1 MKTLSVTLKDLQIF
15 LKDRGAVVMLFL
27 LPFVF
32 IIALALM
39 GRNVD
44 LSGGNNTE
52 ETRLPLTVVNND
64 PQGEATQSLLDGLA
78 GTGTVEL
85 VKGEAAET
93 EELLTKST
101 LRYALFIPS
110 GFSSDLAAGRPASLR
125 LVVHPL
131 VNESEL
137 MTVELVLNRVV
148 REYLMMDYLD
158 QGLQQ
163 MGAMQAA
170 NPDAAITFNMERIRQ
185 QVDLQKAQAALRPLV
200 QVVETTP
207 AAETP
212 VEEMNLPGLGE
223 VTVLGMAV
231 LFVFLGA
238 QNTAMSIFKEK
249 RIGSFR
255 RLMTAPISKAGLLV
269 GKLLPNLLISLV
281 QIAVIFIT
289 GSYFLRLV
297 GLEPLNLG
305 GDLLGLVVVS
315 LATAICAVSLGLLI
329 VSIAKTEGQVGGL
342 SSVLLFVAGILSG
355 SFIPLFLFPQA
366 LENVARLMPQYWA
379 NQAFFG
385 MVFRGQT
392 LLDFW
397 PNVLVLLAFSLAFFG
412 VGLWR
417 FKFE

>member
-1 MKTLSVTLKDLQIF
+1 
-15 LKDRGAVVMLFL
+15 
-27 LPFVF
+27 
-32 IIALALM
+32 
-39 GRNVD
+39 
-44 LSGGNNTE
+44 
-52 ETRLPLTVVNND
+52 
-64 PQGEATQSLLDGLA
+64 
-78 GTGTVEL
+78 
-85 VKGEAAET
+85 
-93 EELLTKST
+93 
-101 LRYALFIPS
+101 
-110 GFSSDLAAGRPASLR
+110 
-125 LVVHPL
+125 
-131 VNESEL
+131 
-137 MTVELVLNRVV
+137 
-148 REYLMMDYLD
+148 
-158 QGLQQ
+158 
-163 MGAMQAA
+163 
-170 NPDAAITFNMERIRQ
+170 
-185 QVDLQKAQAALRPLV
+185 V

>member
-1 MKTLSVTLKDLQIF
+1 
-15 LKDRGAVVMLFL
+15 
-27 LPFVF
+27 
-32 IIALALM
+32 
-39 GRNVD
+39 
-44 LSGGNNTE
+44 
-52 ETRLPLTVVNND
+52 
-64 PQGEATQSLLDGLA
+64 
-78 GTGTVEL
+78 
-85 VKGEAAET
+85 
-93 EELLTKST
+93 
-101 LRYALFIPS
+101 
-110 GFSSDLAAGRPASLR
+110 
-125 LVVHPL
+125 
-131 VNESEL
+131 
-137 MTVELVLNRVV
+137 
-148 REYLMMDYLD
+148 
-158 QGLQQ
+158 
-163 MGAMQAA
+163 
-170 NPDAAITFNMERIRQ
+170 
-185 QVDLQKAQAALRPLV
+185 
-200 QVVETTP
+200 
-207 AAETP
+207 
-212 VEEMNLPGLGE
+212 
-223 VTVLGMAV
+223 
-231 LFVFLGA
+231 
-238 QNTAMSIFKEK
+238 MSIFKEK